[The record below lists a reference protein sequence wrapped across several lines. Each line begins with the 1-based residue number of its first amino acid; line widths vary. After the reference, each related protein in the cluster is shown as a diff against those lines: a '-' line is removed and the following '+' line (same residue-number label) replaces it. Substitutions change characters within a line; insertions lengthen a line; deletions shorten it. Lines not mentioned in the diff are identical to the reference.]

1 MAPSGTRLIVHNKYG
16 NFKSWGHHVTP
27 GWYIGSS
34 LEHYRCMQCY
44 MPETG
49 IVRIT
54 DTLKYISKAFSF
66 SKTNTE
72 DDLRQ
77 TIGDIIEIMKDPPK
91 QFLFFPY
98 GDATKNEINQI
109 AHIL

>member
-1 MAPSGTRLIVHNKYG
+1 
-16 NFKSWGHHVTP
+16 
-27 GWYIGSS
+27 
-34 LEHYRCMQCY
+34 

-54 DTLKYISKAFSF
+54 DTLKYISKAFAF

-98 GDATKNEINQI
+98 GDATKTKSTRLPTFCEEAQLRPACKIYCYPQC
-109 AHIL
+109 